1 MGRKGGCMASAHVAA
16 TVGLAVGHAGPD
28 KLGRTLKVVSEVVLE
43 KKWLTALC
51 VCGLVQEKN
60 SKIFMTDLQVH

>member
-1 MGRKGGCMASAHVAA
+1 MGNAHAGA
-16 TVGLAVGHAGPD
+16 TGGLAVGHTWPE
-28 KLGRTLKVVSEVVLE
+28 KLGHNLKVVSEVGLE